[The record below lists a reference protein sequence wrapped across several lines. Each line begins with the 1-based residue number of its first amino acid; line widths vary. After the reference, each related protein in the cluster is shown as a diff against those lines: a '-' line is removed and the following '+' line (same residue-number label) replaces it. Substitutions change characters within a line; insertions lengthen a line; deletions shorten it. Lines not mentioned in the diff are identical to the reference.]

1 MVFILEQV
9 FGVRLARGGLGG
21 MLVFAAIFGF
31 GGALISLAL
40 SKWTAKRMMGVRVID
55 GAAIGRWSDGCSARF
70 NAWRV
75 RRDIGMPEVGIFDA
89 EEMNAFA
96 TGARRNAALVAV
108 STGLL
113 RSMSRPQIEA
123 VLGHEI
129 SHVANGDMVTLAL
142 LQGVLNTFVIFLA
155 RIIGGIVDRALFKN
169 DREESGIGFF
179 LTTLVAQIV
188 LGIFASMIV
197 SWYSRR
203 REFRADRGGAD
214 LAGTGSMIGALQV
227 LKQSHGE
234 PMPPQMQAFGIN
246 TGRADGF
253 MRLFMS
259 HPPLD
264 ERIAA
269 LQSQEVQ
276 MTPENEIM
284 VEPPAALRVG
294 RELSRWFGNS
304 DLAARTNEA
313 ALLAKLRPPCRLG
326 AGRALPADA
335 CCLSRRHLGG
345 LQLDARSW

>member
-1 MVFILEQV
+1 MKRILLFLVTNLAVLVLLSVVIFIIERV
-9 FGVRLARGGLGG
+9 FGVRLAGGGLGG
-21 MLVFAAIFGF
+21 LLVFAAVCGF

-40 SKWTAKRMMGVRVID
+40 SKWTAKRMMGVRVVTAPQSD
-55 GAAIGRWSDGCSARF
+55 LERWLLGTVKRLADQAG
-70 NAWRV
+70 
-75 RRDIGMPEVGIFDA
+75 IGMPEVGIFDA

-108 STGLL
+108 SSGLL
-113 RSMSRPQIEA
+113 RSMSRSQAEA

-129 SHVANGDMVTLAL
+129 THVANGDMVTLAL

-155 RIIGGIVDRALFKN
+155 RIIGSFIDRALFKN

-179 LTTLVAQIV
+179 LTTMAAQIV
-188 LGIFASMIV
+188 LGILASMIV

-214 LAGTGSMIGALQV
+214 LAGTGSMIGALQL
-227 LKQSHGE
+227 LKQSRGE

-246 TGRADGF
+246 TGGGNGF

-269 LQSQEVQ
+269 LQS
-276 MTPENEIM
+276 
-284 VEPPAALRVG
+284 PPAG
-294 RELSRWFGNS
+294 
-304 DLAARTNEA
+304 
-313 ALLAKLRPPCRLG
+313 
-326 AGRALPADA
+326 
-335 CCLSRRHLGG
+335 
-345 LQLDARSW
+345 

>member
-1 MVFILEQV
+1 MKRIFLFIVTNLAVLALLTLVVFIIEQV
-9 FGVRLARGGLGG
+9 FGVRLAGGGLGG
-21 MLVFAAIFGF
+21 LLVFAAIFGF

-40 SKWTAKRMMGVRVID
+40 SKWTAKRMMGVRVIT
-55 GAAIGRWSDGCSARF
+55 APQSEVEQWLLATVARWAEQ
-70 NAWRV
+70 V
-75 RRDIGMPEVGIFDA
+75 HVGMPEVGIFEA

-108 STGLL
+108 SSGLL
-113 RSMSRPQIEA
+113 RNMSRGQIEA
-123 VLGHEI
+123 VLGHEM

-155 RIIGGIVDRALFKN
+155 RIIGSFVDRALFKN
-169 DREESGIGFF
+169 ERADSGIGFF
-179 LTTLVAQIV
+179 LTTMVAQIV

-214 LAGTGSMIGALQV
+214 LAGAGSMVGALQV
-227 LKQSHGE
+227 LKRSQGE

-246 TGRADGF
+246 TGSANGF

-269 LQSQEVQ
+269 LQSQE
-276 MTPENEIM
+276 
-284 VEPPAALRVG
+284 G
-294 RELSRWFGNS
+294 R
-304 DLAARTNEA
+304 
-313 ALLAKLRPPCRLG
+313 
-326 AGRALPADA
+326 
-335 CCLSRRHLGG
+335 
-345 LQLDARSW
+345 

>member
-1 MVFILEQV
+1 MKRIFLFVVTNLAVLALLSLVVFIVEQA
-9 FGVRLARGGLGG
+9 FGVRLAGGGLGG
-21 MLVFAAIFGF
+21 LLVFAAIFGF

-40 SKWTAKRMMGVRVID
+40 SKWTAKRMMGVRVIT
-55 GAAIGRWSDGCSARF
+55 APQSEVERWLVGTVKRLADQAQ
-70 NAWRV
+70 
-75 RRDIGMPEVGIFDA
+75 IGMPEVGIFDA

-108 STGLL
+108 SSGLL
-113 RSMSRPQIEA
+113 RSMSRAQIEA

-129 SHVANGDMVTLAL
+129 THVANGDMVTLAL

-169 DREESGIGFF
+169 EREESGIGFF
-179 LTTLVAQIV
+179 LTTMVAQIV
-188 LGIFASMIV
+188 LGILASMIV

-203 REFRADRGGAD
+203 REFRADRGGAN
-214 LAGTGSMIGALQV
+214 LAGTGSMISALQV

-246 TGRADGF
+246 TGQTKGF

-269 LQSQEVQ
+269 LQ
-276 MTPENEIM
+276 
-284 VEPPAALRVG
+284 AA
-294 RELSRWFGNS
+294 
-304 DLAARTNEA
+304 
-313 ALLAKLRPPCRLG
+313 
-326 AGRALPADA
+326 
-335 CCLSRRHLGG
+335 
-345 LQLDARSW
+345 